1 MLDGV
6 VRFCRYV
13 IILIPLRN
21 FYAVVDK
28 CTRVSFFGRSVDMN
42 AHFKILNHGSEQ
54 LAKTR
59 MELLFDAPCIRR
71 HERHREELGND
82 DIM

>member
-1 MLDGV
+1 
-6 VRFCRYV
+6 
-13 IILIPLRN
+13 
-21 FYAVVDK
+21 
-28 CTRVSFFGRSVDMN
+28 MN